1 MNKFVIK
8 IKVNLFSLY
17 LDGHLNPF
25 FPSELHRLAK
35 HGGLNFMAACSI
47 YPCIVIFDITRY
59 TRELTYV
66 RDKAAASARWFT
78 GLLHSFLLFDLYT
91 R

>member
-1 MNKFVIK
+1 MNKLVIK

-17 LDGHLNPF
+17 MDGHLNPF

-47 YPCIVIFDITRY
+47 YPHFFIVIFDITWY
-59 TRELTYV
+59 LEN
-66 RDKAAASARWFT
+66 
-78 GLLHSFLLFDLYT
+78 
-91 R
+91 

>member
-1 MNKFVIK
+1 VNKYVIN

-25 FPSELHRLAK
+25 FPSGLHRLAK
-35 HGGLNFMAACSI
+35 HGGLNFLAAQSTRT
-47 YPCIVIFDITRY
+47 YCIVIFDITRY

-66 RDKAAASARWFT
+66 RDKAAAAARWFT
-78 GLLHSFLLFDLYT
+78 GLLHSFLLFDF
-91 R
+91 